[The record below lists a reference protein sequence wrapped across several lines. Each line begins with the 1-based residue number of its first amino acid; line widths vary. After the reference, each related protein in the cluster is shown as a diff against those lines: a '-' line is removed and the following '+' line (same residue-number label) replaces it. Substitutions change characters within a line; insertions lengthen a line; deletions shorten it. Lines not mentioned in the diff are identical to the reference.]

1 MTLSKRTVLIVVST
15 FIALLFILAI
25 TSDIILLRSFAAL
38 ERVVVADN
46 VQKVRNEIDESYD
59 ELLASLNE
67 FAVLIPV
74 QGHKSPGNIPA
85 ASLASHHV
93 DIVICFSHDRQV
105 LVSMVAGKPVSNK
118 AVNTGPLF
126 TQLSKLVPLAQ
137 KTPDEPLSGL
147 ILVDNKPLQ
156 LVIKS
161 IPGKDIL
168 IVGRYLDEAEV
179 NRVTALTEFVL
190 ELLPVSEK
198 SNIPEVS
205 AVVSAISTADENFVR
220 ADDEDTISGYTLF
233 NDLFD
238 RPVLL
243 AKITEERLIYQQGK
257 VTIIY
262 VLISLFVAGGVFCCV
277 MLIFIRDT
285 ILSRLASLSRRV
297 SEITSKGDIS
307 ERLPASRYQD
317 ELTDLG
323 TSINGMLDSLENSEK
338 EMRESEERY
347 RMLFERA
354 PDAIIIIGLEGDE
367 AGRIVA
373 ANQAAADQ
381 HGYSVAEL
389 LAMSIY
395 ELNTDDTNKTAADIV
410 ARVVNGE
417 WVTTEL
423 WHHKKDG
430 TRFPL
435 EIHAGLI
442 VIGGKNYILG
452 FDRDISQ
459 RKVTEE
465 TDQMYLEQ
473 IHQLNKEL
481 SRKAYDLVAAN
492 NELETF
498 NYSVSHDMRGPLT
511 RISGYCQ
518 LLLDDDEKNL
528 DPVVRNYIE
537 KIYESETWLND
548 MIDSLLLLARLS
560 GTELASGS
568 VDLSAIAEA
577 ALKELALETPDRSV
591 KTVIEPD
598 IVAAGDPNLLKM
610 AMINLLNNAWK
621 YSSRKSAAVIEFG
634 IKQTGSGPA
643 YFVSDNGAGFD
654 MKDADKLFRVFTRLH
669 DSNQFTGTGIGLAT
683 VQRIILKHG
692 GQIWA
697 EAEPDAGATFFFTL
711 P

>member
-1 MTLSKRTVLIVVST
+1 MTLSRRTILIVVST

-46 VQKVRNEIDESYD
+46 VQKVRNEIEESYD

-67 FAVLIPV
+67 YAGIISA
-74 QGHKSPGNIPA
+74 QGNTSFGNLPA
-85 ASLASHHV
+85 ASLGNHHV
-93 DIVICFSHDRQV
+93 DIAICFSHSKQV
-105 LVSMVAGKPVSNK
+105 MASIVTGKTVDS
-118 AVNTGPLF
+118 GPLF
-126 TQLSKLVPLAQ
+126 TSLRELVTLVQ
-137 KTPDEPLSGL
+137 KAPGEPLSGL
-147 ILVDNKPLQ
+147 ILVENKPLQ

-161 IPGKDIL
+161 LPGKDIL
-168 IVGRYLDEAEV
+168 VVGRYLDESEI

-198 SNIPEVS
+198 SKTPEVA
-205 AVVSAISTADENFVR
+205 AVVAAISAADENFVK

-233 NDLFD
+233 NDFFE
-238 RPVLL
+238 RPALL
-243 AKITEERLIYQQGK
+243 AKITEERLLYQQGK
-257 VTIIY
+257 VSIIY

-285 ILSRLASLSRRV
+285 ILSRLASLSERV
-297 SEITSKGDIS
+297 SQITTRGDIS

-317 ELTDLG
+317 ELADLG
-323 TSINGMLDSLENSEK
+323 MSINGMLDSLESAEMDMRDSEG
-338 EMRESEERY
+338 RY

-354 PDAIIIIGLEGDE
+354 PDAIIIVGLEGDE

-381 HGYSVAEL
+381 HGYTVAEL

-395 ELNTDDTNKTAADIV
+395 ELNTADSNKTAADLV
-410 ARVVNGE
+410 ARIVSGE

-430 TRFPL
+430 TCFPL

-459 RKVTEE
+459 RKMTEE

-473 IHQLNKEL
+473 IHQLNNEL
-481 SRKAYDLVAAN
+481 SRKALDLVAAN

-518 LLLDDDEKNL
+518 LLLDDSNL
-528 DPVVRNYIE
+528 DPVARDYVG
-537 KIYESETWLND
+537 KIYESEMWLND
-548 MIDSLLLLARLS
+548 MVDSLLVLAQLS
-560 GTELASGS
+560 AVEIDSET

-577 ALKELALETPDRSV
+577 ALKELSLENPDRSV
-591 KTVIEPD
+591 TIRIEPD
-598 IVAAGDPNLLKM
+598 IVAAGDPKLLKM
-610 AMINLLNNAWK
+610 VMINLLNNAWK
-621 YSSRKSAAVIEFG
+621 YSSRRSDAFIEFG
-634 IKQTGSGPA
+634 IKQTESGPV

-654 MKDADKLFRVFTRLH
+654 MKNADKLFRVFTRLH
-669 DSNQFTGTGIGLAT
+669 DSNQFAGTGIGLAT
-683 VQRIILKHG
+683 VQRIISRHG
-692 GQIWA
+692 GRIWA

-711 P
+711 S

>member
-1 MTLSKRTVLIVVST
+1 
-15 FIALLFILAI
+15 
-25 TSDIILLRSFAAL
+25 
-38 ERVVVADN
+38 
-46 VQKVRNEIDESYD
+46 
-59 ELLASLNE
+59 
-67 FAVLIPV
+67 
-74 QGHKSPGNIPA
+74 
-85 ASLASHHV
+85 
-93 DIVICFSHDRQV
+93 
-105 LVSMVAGKPVSNK
+105 
-118 AVNTGPLF
+118 
-126 TQLSKLVPLAQ
+126 
-137 KTPDEPLSGL
+137 
-147 ILVDNKPLQ
+147 
-156 LVIKS
+156 
-161 IPGKDIL
+161 
-168 IVGRYLDEAEV
+168 
-179 NRVTALTEFVL
+179 
-190 ELLPVSEK
+190 
-198 SNIPEVS
+198 
-205 AVVSAISTADENFVR
+205 
-220 ADDEDTISGYTLF
+220 
-233 NDLFD
+233 
-238 RPVLL
+238 
-243 AKITEERLIYQQGK
+243 
-257 VTIIY
+257 
-262 VLISLFVAGGVFCCV
+262 
-277 MLIFIRDT
+277 
-285 ILSRLASLSRRV
+285 
-297 SEITSKGDIS
+297 
-307 ERLPASRYQD
+307 
-317 ELTDLG
+317 
-323 TSINGMLDSLENSEK
+323 
-338 EMRESEERY
+338 
-347 RMLFERA
+347 MLFERA